1 MKVEIV
7 AILLTLFAR
16 LAEPVPV
23 ERDDLI
29 GEDRTTPVDELAAL
43 NNIVNNVGKPRTI
56 VKEQSVEDHKATEEK
71 SPTTTILKNVETSK
85 PSVKPTK
92 FLKPYQTEIKATPSA
107 EEKTESS
114 IGLKNIKPSP
124 SFVDVQKIV
133 SPAKLKVDHESKKKS
148 EASSESKTI
157 VVSVNKISLSKKGGN
172 EQGSEETGKEGISAS
187 TLDGR
192 TKNYNKENAKE
203 NVPSDTLARRTVDN
217 QVNNDEELDLA
228 AEGTDSKD
236 LGVIS
241 SKKVS
246 QTTGNG
252 DQETTQENL
261 KKMPKVTVEKVTD
274 KIEDKD
280 KDKKGVQIT
289 VEKIKENGDDD
300 GTEEEDLE
308 SDEKKNEFQERTM
321 VNQREIT
328 VKESKAI
335 PAQEATNV
343 LGNDEN
349 EQEDEEKDL
358 GMVGIRA
365 DENTRSTKDDES
377 QTKVMSLDTTGKR
390 PQTAIPKVTVIKVET
405 KEKENESEEHK
416 LTKTPPL
423 KVVEVTKVEGEKL
436 TTVDKDKGGANK
448 TAKIKEPQKNVTVT
462 VKVAPQEDITESKR
476 DQMQEEALEEKQLE
490 EEDLK
495 KISHE
500 RSNAVAGNQPS
511 VLSDEAKDAGMSNGE
526 AIDKPQGNEDLVG
539 SKKTE
544 QSMTSEEKDLMR
556 NDEENTEEQKL
567 TDRRSEVIPKDT
579 IPKDKED
586 ENELELENEK
596 EQEMQALKDSPDIK
610 KITQEF
616 DKALKK
622 ERSKSQATT
631 KAPKLTASVQL
642 NETVDAHQS
651 SEKVLTKTQSPKE
664 PNTQV
669 TQQENDSKEKLSV
682 EERELAQLAESAMS
696 DDKEAI
702 TTNKKQEK
710 PGQPSMVTENQT
722 TAPTEPTKATESIV
736 VKVEKLSKE
745 EVPVPKYGSGGL
757 SSKKEPP
764 QKENK
769 PKVTN
774 VTAAPNIKP
783 DDKKVQENPVVKN
796 DDKETDRNSE
806 KGNEDELEAE
816 AK

>member
-1 MKVEIV
+1 MQN
-7 AILLTLFAR
+7 ALTAKLPIIRKGKLCPKTPNIINHNYIYF
-16 LAEPVPV
+16 
-23 ERDDLI
+23 LI
-29 GEDRTTPVDELAAL
+29 FLMCLG
-43 NNIVNNVGKPRTI
+43 
-56 VKEQSVEDHKATEEK
+56 K
-71 SPTTTILKNVETSK
+71 SPTTTILKNVESSK

-92 FLKPYQTEIKATPSA
+92 FLKPYQMEIKATPSVA
-107 EEKTESS
+107 
-114 IGLKNIKPSP
+114 LKNINPSP
-124 SFVDVQKIV
+124 SVVNVEKSV
-133 SPAKLKVDHESKKKS
+133 SPAKIKVDHESEKKS
-148 EASSESKTI
+148 EASGESKTI
-157 VVSVNKISLSKKGGN
+157 VVSVNKISPSKEGGD
-172 EQGSEETGKEGISAS
+172 EQGSEETGKEGKSAS
-187 TLDGR
+187 TLVGR
-192 TKNYNKENAKE
+192 TNNYNKENAKE
-203 NVPSDTLARRTVDN
+203 NVPSDTLARRTVNN
-217 QVNNDEELDLA
+217 QINNDEESDLA
-228 AEGTDSKD
+228 AEGTDSKV

-246 QTTGNG
+246 QTIGNG

-261 KKMPKVTVEKVTD
+261 KKMPKVTVERVTD
-274 KIEDKD
+274 KVEDKD
-280 KDKKGVQIT
+280 KANKGVRVT

-308 SDEKKNEFQERTM
+308 SDEKKNEFQERTK

-335 PAQEATNV
+335 PAQEVTKVVA
-343 LGNDEN
+343 NDES
-349 EQEDEEKDL
+349 EEEDEEKDL
-358 GMVGIRA
+358 GIVRITA
-365 DENTRSTKDDES
+365 DENARSTKDDES
-377 QTKVMSLDTTGKR
+377 QTKLMNLDTTGKR
-390 PQTAIPKVTVIKVET
+390 PQTAFPKVTVIKVET
-405 KEKENESEEHK
+405 KEKETESEEHK
-416 LTKTPPL
+416 LTKTVPL
-423 KVVEVTKVEGEKL
+423 KVIEVTKVKGEKL
-436 TTVDKDKGGANK
+436 TTVDKEKGGANE
-448 TAKIKEPQKNVTVT
+448 TTEIKEPQKNVTVT
-462 VKVAPQEDITESKR
+462 VEVTRQEDITESKR
-476 DQMQEEALEEKQLE
+476 DQIQEEALKEKQLE

-526 AIDKPQGNEDLVG
+526 AIDKAQGNEDLVG

-544 QSMTSEEKDLMR
+544 ESMTSEEEDLMR
-556 NDEENTEEQKL
+556 NDKENTEEQKL

-579 IPKDKED
+579 KPKDKEE

-631 KAPKLTASVQL
+631 KAPKLTTSVQL

-669 TQQENDSKEKLSV
+669 TQQENDSKEKLSI

-696 DDKEAI
+696 DDKEVI
-702 TTNKKQEK
+702 TTHTKQEK
-710 PGQPSMVTENQT
+710 PGHPSTVTENQT
-722 TAPTEPTKATESIV
+722 TAPTEPTKAAENIV

-745 EVPVPKYGSGGL
+745 EVPVPKDGSGRL
-757 SSKKEPP
+757 SSKIEPP

-769 PKVTN
+769 PKVG
-774 VTAAPNIKP
+774 A
-783 DDKKVQENPVVKN
+783 
-796 DDKETDRNSE
+796 
-806 KGNEDELEAE
+806 
-816 AK
+816 

>member
-1 MKVEIV
+1 MF
-7 AILLTLFAR
+7 L
-16 LAEPVPV
+16 
-23 ERDDLI
+23 
-29 GEDRTTPVDELAAL
+29 
-43 NNIVNNVGKPRTI
+43 
-56 VKEQSVEDHKATEEK
+56 EK
-71 SPTTTILKNVETSK
+71 SPTTTVLKNVESSK

-92 FLKPYQTEIKATPSA
+92 FLKPNQMEIKATPSV
-107 EEKTESS
+107 E
-114 IGLKNIKPSP
+114 LKNINPSP
-124 SFVDVQKIV
+124 SVVNVEKSV
-133 SPAKLKVDHESKKKS
+133 SPAKIKVDHESEKKN
-148 EASSESKTI
+148 EASGESKTI
-157 VVSVNKISLSKKGGN
+157 VVSVIKISSSKQGGD
-172 EQGSEETGKEGISAS
+172 EQGSEETGKEENSAS
-187 TLDGR
+187 TLVGR
-192 TKNYNKENAKE
+192 TNNYNKENVKE
-203 NVPSDTLARRTVDN
+203 NVPSDTLARRTVNN
-217 QVNNDEELDLA
+217 QVNNDEESDLA

-246 QTTGNG
+246 QMTGNG

-274 KIEDKD
+274 KVEDKD
-280 KDKKGVQIT
+280 KANKGVRVT

-308 SDEKKNEFQERTM
+308 SDEKKNEFQERAK
-321 VNQREIT
+321 VNQREKT

-335 PAQEATNV
+335 PAPEVTKVVA
-343 LGNDEN
+343 NDES
-349 EQEDEEKDL
+349 EEEDEEKDL
-358 GMVGIRA
+358 GIVGIIA

-377 QTKVMSLDTTGKR
+377 QTKLMNLDTTGKH
-390 PQTAIPKVTVIKVET
+390 PQTAFPKVTVIKVET

-416 LTKTPPL
+416 LTKTVPL
-423 KVVEVTKVEGEKL
+423 KVIEVTKVKGEKL
-436 TTVDKDKGGANK
+436 TTVDKEKGGANE
-448 TAKIKEPQKNVTVT
+448 TTEIKEPQKNVTVT
-462 VKVAPQEDITESKR
+462 VEVTRQEDITESKR
-476 DQMQEEALEEKQLE
+476 DQIQEEALKEKQLE

-511 VLSDEAKDAGMSNGE
+511 VRSDEAKDAGMSNGE
-526 AIDKPQGNEDLVG
+526 AIDKAQENEDLVG

-544 QSMTSEEKDLMR
+544 ESMTSEEEDLMR
-556 NDEENTEEQKL
+556 NDEENTEEQKF

-596 EQEMQALKDSPDIK
+596 GQEMQALKDSPDIK

-631 KAPKLTASVQL
+631 KAPKLTASGQL

-651 SEKVLTKTQSPKE
+651 SEKVLTKTQTPKE

-682 EERELAQLAESAMS
+682 EELELAQLAESAMS
-696 DDKEAI
+696 DDKEPI
-702 TTNKKQEK
+702 TTHKKQEK
-710 PGQPSMVTENQT
+710 PGHPSTVTENQT
-722 TAPTEPTKATESIV
+722 TAPTEPTKATENIV

-745 EVPVPKYGSGGL
+745 EVPVPKDGSGGL

-769 PKVTN
+769 LKVG
-774 VTAAPNIKP
+774 A
-783 DDKKVQENPVVKN
+783 
-796 DDKETDRNSE
+796 
-806 KGNEDELEAE
+806 
-816 AK
+816 

>member
-1 MKVEIV
+1 MC
-7 AILLTLFAR
+7 L
-16 LAEPVPV
+16 
-23 ERDDLI
+23 
-29 GEDRTTPVDELAAL
+29 
-43 NNIVNNVGKPRTI
+43 
-56 VKEQSVEDHKATEEK
+56 EK
-71 SPTTTILKNVETSK
+71 SPTTTVLKNVETSK

-92 FLKPYQTEIKATPSA
+92 FLKPYQMEIKATTSV
-107 EEKTESS
+107 E
-114 IGLKNIKPSP
+114 LKNINPSP
-124 SFVDVQKIV
+124 SVVNVEKSV
-133 SPAKLKVDHESKKKS
+133 SPAKIKVDHESDKKS
-148 EASSESKTI
+148 EASGESKTI
-157 VVSVNKISLSKKGGN
+157 VVSVNKISPSKQGGD
-172 EQGSEETGKEGISAS
+172 EQGSEETGKEGNSAS
-187 TLDGR
+187 TLVGR
-192 TKNYNKENAKE
+192 TNNYNKESVKE
-203 NVPSDTLARRTVDN
+203 NVPSDTLARRTVNN
-217 QVNNDEELDLA
+217 QVNNDEESDLA

-274 KIEDKD
+274 KVEDKETTQENLKKMPKVTVEKVTDKVEDKD
-280 KDKKGVQIT
+280 KANKGVQVT

-308 SDEKKNEFQERTM
+308 SDEKKNEFQERTK

-335 PAQEATNV
+335 PAPEVTKVVA
-343 LGNDEN
+343 NDES
-349 EQEDEEKDL
+349 EEEDEEKDL
-358 GMVGIRA
+358 GIVGITA

-377 QTKVMSLDTTGKR
+377 QTKLMNLDTTGKR
-390 PQTAIPKVTVIKVET
+390 PQTAFPKVTVIKVET

-416 LTKTPPL
+416 LTKTVPL
-423 KVVEVTKVEGEKL
+423 KVIEVTKVKGEKL
-436 TTVDKDKGGANK
+436 TTVDKEKGGANE
-448 TAKIKEPQKNVTVT
+448 TTEIKEPQKNVTVT
-462 VKVAPQEDITESKR
+462 VEVTRQEDITESKR
-476 DQMQEEALEEKQLE
+476 DQIQEEAMEEKQLE

-526 AIDKPQGNEDLVG
+526 AIDKAQGNEDLVG

-544 QSMTSEEKDLMR
+544 ESMTSEEEDLMR
-556 NDEENTEEQKL
+556 NDEENTEEQKF

-596 EQEMQALKDSPDIK
+596 GQEMQALKDSPDIK

-631 KAPKLTASVQL
+631 KAPKLTASIQL

-651 SEKVLTKTQSPKE
+651 SQKVLTKTQSPKE

-669 TQQENDSKEKLSV
+669 TEQENDSKEKLSV

-696 DDKEAI
+696 DDNEAI
-702 TTNKKQEK
+702 TTHKKQEK
-710 PGQPSMVTENQT
+710 PGHPSTVTENQT
-722 TAPTEPTKATESIV
+722 TAPTEPTKATENIV

-745 EVPVPKYGSGGL
+745 EVPVPKDGSGGL

-769 PKVTN
+769 PKVG
-774 VTAAPNIKP
+774 A
-783 DDKKVQENPVVKN
+783 
-796 DDKETDRNSE
+796 
-806 KGNEDELEAE
+806 
-816 AK
+816 